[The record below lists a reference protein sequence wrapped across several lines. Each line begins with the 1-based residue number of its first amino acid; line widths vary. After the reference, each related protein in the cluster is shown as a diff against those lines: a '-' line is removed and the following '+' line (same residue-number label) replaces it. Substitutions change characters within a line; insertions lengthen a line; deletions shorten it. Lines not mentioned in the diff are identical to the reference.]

1 MVSSRS
7 IRCNPPSSVF
17 LFLFCFFFLSVE
29 GGGNLCKL
37 WIARQVSHRL
47 RTESEDAFELDLNR
61 VRQGEGVER
70 IAQTP
75 QFGHPVGV
83 KDRRG
88 AGAEPLKRGLRGL
101 VAATEARADADLA
114 LELDR
119 GQEEVLKQTQ
129 FVPVQVVDRFPRCP
143 GVVA

>member
-70 IAQTP
+70 IAP
-75 QFGHPVGV
+75 ALQFGHPVGV
-83 KDRRG
+83 KDRVR
-88 AGAEPLKRGLRGL
+88 ASAEPLEGGLRGL
-101 VAATEARADADLA
+101 IGAAEARADADLA

-119 GQEEVLKQTQ
+119 GQEEVLKQAQ
-129 FVPVQVVDRFPRCP
+129 LVAVKVVHRFPRCP